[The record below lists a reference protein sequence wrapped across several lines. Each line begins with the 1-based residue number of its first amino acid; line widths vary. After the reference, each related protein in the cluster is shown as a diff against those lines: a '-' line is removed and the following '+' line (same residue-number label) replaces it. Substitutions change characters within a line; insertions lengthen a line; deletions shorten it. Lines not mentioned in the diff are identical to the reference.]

1 MPPPVSPLAGKT
13 TNWRAGCG
21 RSACPVRREGD
32 SNAIVSPYPYQR
44 RREPGATT
52 PKARPALDSNG
63 KNEEESEA
71 MTKLSR
77 IELLDQQFPGLADRV
92 RKWFAEGVSCQ
103 KIAALLVEQ
112 YGAAA
117 RTAHSTV
124 GSFRLKRW
132 VPEQR
137 LLQQRKIEIL
147 ARQQVAQEREM
158 RATLAREFPREAR

>member
-1 MPPPVSPLAGKT
+1 MNSQVFSLGFVRSPRWGSDVTPPLRAAHAGLK
-13 TNWRAGCG
+13 
-21 RSACPVRREGD
+21 
-32 SNAIVSPYPYQR
+32 
-44 RREPGATT
+44 PGATT
-52 PKARPALDSNG
+52 PNARPASDSSR
-63 KNEEESEA
+63 KNEEEREA

-77 IELLDQQFPGLADRV
+77 IELLDHQFPGLADRV
-92 RKWFAEGVSCQ
+92 RQWFAEGVSCQ

-117 RTAHSTV
+117 RTAHSAV

-137 LLQQRKIEIL
+137 LLQKKKIEIL